1 MQKILSNTRGSFS
14 CGGKK
19 YPLEVGSSNEPVYMG
34 DKTTVDFF
42 VWKPDPKDPLNDN
55 GKGIAKPK
63 F

>member
-34 DKTTVDFF
+34 DKTTVDLF
-42 VWKPDPKDPLNDN
+42 VWNLIQK
-55 GKGIAKPK
+55 IH
-63 F
+63 

>member
-1 MQKILSNTRGSFS
+1 
-14 CGGKK
+14 
-19 YPLEVGSSNEPVYMG
+19 MG